1 MIEGSNSNDNTE
13 WTVSSSARRAARL
26 MSTTLARMVYE
37 TFFVMLCLNLVNG
50 SVDQPFIHGFGNFFW
65 AAFGIAGLLE
75 TARWTY
81 DDEAL
86 TPRRR

>member
-37 TFFVMLCLNLVNG
+37 TFFVMLCLNLING
-50 SVDQPFIHGFGNFFW
+50 SVDHPFIHGFSNFFL
-65 AAFGIAGLLE
+65 AAWGTEALLE
-75 TARWTY
+75 TARWAY
-81 DDEAL
+81 DDGAL

>member
-1 MIEGSNSNDNTE
+1 MTEGSNSNDNANRDL
-13 WTVSSSARRAARL
+13 SSSARWATRL
-26 MSTTLARMVYE
+26 MSITLARMLYE
-37 TFFVMLCLNLVNG
+37 TLFVILCLNLVNG

-65 AAFGIAGLLE
+65 AAFGIVGLLE